1 MAPSGAVTPSR
12 SAARSD
18 LPPRGGREGSAPPS
32 AGRGWADRFYA
43 WRNSLI
49 RSPRFQRWAA
59 TFPLTRPVARRKA
72 SQLFDLVAGFVY
84 SQALFACVETGL
96 LEAVEN
102 GPLALDA
109 IARRTGLPPDG
120 ARRLCA
126 AAATLGLMREA
137 GSGRYG
143 LGDLG
148 AALLGNPGIG
158 AMVRHHALLYRDLGD
173 PVALLRGERDSTE
186 LSRFWAYAEAARP
199 GELDAGAVA
208 EYSRLMAVSQGFI
221 ADEVL
226 DACPLAGHRVVMDV
240 GGGEGAFIRAAAARG
255 PRPDFILFDL
265 PAVAARAEAAF
276 QAAGL
281 GARARAVGGDLF
293 ADALPKGA
301 DAATLIRVLYDHPRE
316 RALAILR
323 AVRAALPEGGTLLV
337 AEPMAGTTGAEA
349 MGAVYFSFYLLAMKG
364 GDSRSAADLVALIRE
379 AGFSAANPVATRRPL
394 FTSLIQARA

>member
-1 MAPSGAVTPSR
+1 M
-12 SAARSD
+12 
-18 LPPRGGREGSAPPS
+18 
-32 AGRGWADRFYA
+32 
-43 WRNSLI
+43 I

-59 TFPLTRPVARRKA
+59 TFPLTRPVARKKA
-72 SQLFDLVAGFVY
+72 NQLFDLVAGFVY

-102 GPLALDA
+102 GPLPLDA
-109 IARRTGLPPDG
+109 IARRTGLPLDG
-120 ARRLCA
+120 AYRLCTA
-126 AAATLGLMREA
+126 AAALGLMREA
-137 GSGRYG
+137 SASRYG

-173 PVALLRGERDSTE
+173 PVALLRGERDGTE
-186 LSRFWAYAEAARP
+186 LSRFWAYAEASKP
-199 GELDAGAVA
+199 GELDADAVA
-208 EYSRLMAVSQGFI
+208 EYSCLMAVSQGFI

-226 DACPLAGHRVVMDV
+226 DAYPLAGHRAVMDV
-240 GGGEGAFIRAAAARG
+240 GGGEGAFIKAAAARG
-255 PRPDFILFDL
+255 PKPDFILFDL

-276 QAAGL
+276 RAAGL
-281 GARARAVGGDLF
+281 AGRARAVGGDLF
-293 ADALPKGA
+293 SGSLPTGA

-337 AEPMAGTTGAEA
+337 AEPMAGTSGAEA

-364 GDSRSAADLVALIRE
+364 GDSRSAAELMALIRE
-379 AGFSAANPVATRRPL
+379 AGFSAAEPLATRRPL
-394 FTSLIQARA
+394 FTSLIKARA